1 MKKSDFIKIINIIE
15 ENNKCCDDLNKL
27 GIQIDDF
34 ILWENACVLY
44 EYILEKEYT
53 GEGLDWIFWWL
64 YDYPELKEKEPNK
77 PHVYDKDNNPIK
89 LDSIDDLYYFL
100 EKEYK
105 NTDNE

>member
-1 MKKSDFIKIINIIE
+1 MIKSDFIKIINIIE
-15 ENNKCCDDLNKL
+15 ENNKCSDDLNKL
-27 GIQIDDF
+27 GIQIDNF

-44 EYILEKEYT
+44 EYILEKEYI
-53 GEGLDWIFWWL
+53 GEGIDWIFWWL
-64 YDYPELKEKEPNK
+64 YDYPQLKEKEPNK
-77 PHVYDKDNNPIK
+77 PHAWDKNNNPIK

>member
-27 GIQIDDF
+27 GIQIDNF
-34 ILWENACVLY
+34 ILWENSGVLY
-44 EYILEKEYT
+44 DYILEKEYT
-53 GEGLDWIFWWL
+53 EEGIDWIFWWL
-64 YDYPELKEKEPNK
+64 YDYPKLKEKESNK
-77 PHVYDKDNNPIK
+77 PHAWDKDGNPIK